1 MLNLLICSTGGK
13 NRNFPEYIYKNYK
26 VSEDNTLVVEVD
38 NYPNPLKII
47 KIISR
52 LKNYEFDKI
61 YSIGGGSV
69 IDVSKVLSIFLPLKL
84 DAKISDLENYE
95 KYADIDKKLFLA
107 AIPTTCG
114 TGAEVTQFATIWDKS
129 NNKKYSIDHPN
140 MIPTEYLLDGSLLE
154 TLPYNNFLYPALDCV
169 SHTLES
175 IWNKNRTEKSLEYS
189 KKSLNILQN
198 EIHNFHES
206 NYKKVNFND
215 MLLASN
221 FAGKAINLTRTS
233 IAHSISYKY
242 TLDYSVPHGLAC
254 SFTLPKLHEFVKNS
268 LKDEIYN
275 KFCEPIDL
283 IIDNLINMNLNNQL
297 EHFTDGNKV
306 LFSSE
311 TINLSRSTTFLAEVT
326 PSFINKKI
334 IS

>member
-13 NRNFPEYIYKNYK
+13 KRNFPEYIYNNYNVNK
-26 VSEDNTLVVEVD
+26 DNTINIEVD

-47 KIISR
+47 EIISK
-52 LKNYEFDKI
+52 LKDYEFDKI

-69 IDVSKVLSIFLPLKL
+69 IDVAKVLSVFLPLRVDL
-84 DAKISDLENYE
+84 NISDLENYE
-95 KYADIDKKLFLA
+95 KYSKTGKKIFLT

-114 TGAEVTQFATIWDKS
+114 TGAEVTQFATIWDEN

-140 MIPTEYLLDGSLLE
+140 MIPTDFLLDGSLLE

-189 KKSLNILQN
+189 KKSLDILQN
-198 EIHNFHES
+198 EIPNFNEN
-206 NYKKVNFND
+206 NYKKVDFYN

-221 FAGKAINLTRTS
+221 FAGKAINITRTS
-233 IAHSISYKY
+233 LAHSISYKY

-254 SFTLPKLHEFVKNS
+254 SFTLPKIHEFVKNS
-268 LKDEIYN
+268 FKDEIYN
-275 KFCEPIDL
+275 KLSKPIDL
-283 IIDNLINMNLNNQL
+283 IVDNLIKMNLNNL
-297 EHFTDGNKV
+297 IGSFTDGNKV
-306 LFSSE
+306 VFSNE
-311 TINLSRSTTFLAEVT
+311 NMNLSRSTTFLTKTT
-326 PSFINKKI
+326 PSFINDQI
-334 IS
+334 IG